1 MLLALKKLMQPTKH
15 CWKDKKMNEYRA
27 KLARKERIVVKI
39 GTSSLAF
46 QNGKTNYSRLDKLAM
61 VLSDL
66 MSCDKEIILVSSGAI
81 GVGAGRLK
89 MDGPPD
95 GLIARQALA
104 AIGQAELMRI
114 YQKFFDEYNQMV
126 AQVLL
131 TPEGLDDE
139 TRFTNAQN
147 TLKQLIS
154 MKILPVV
161 NENDT
166 VSTFEIQFGDN
177 DRLSAKVAAMIDA
190 DLLIILSDIDGLYSS
205 DPKKDP
211 EARILSEVH
220 EISEEIENSAS
231 GVGSTFARGGMTS
244 KIAAVK
250 ICREK
255 GIDTVIINGK
265 DPKNILRVIEGKSI
279 GTLFMG
285 S

>member
-1 MLLALKKLMQPTKH
+1 
-15 CWKDKKMNEYRA
+15 MNEYRK
-27 KLARKERIVVKI
+27 KLSSRNRIVVKV
-39 GTSSLAF
+39 GTSTLAF
-46 QNGKTNYSRLDKLAM
+46 PNGKSNFTRFEKLAM

-66 MSCDKEIILVSSGAI
+66 MNSGKEIILVSSGAI
-81 GVGAGRLK
+81 AMGAGRRN
-89 MDGPPD
+89 MGGPPD
-95 GLIARQALA
+95 NLVALQALA

-131 TPEGLDDE
+131 TPEGLEDDI
-139 TRFTNAQN
+139 RVTNARN
-147 TLKQLIS
+147 TLNQLLS
-154 MKILPVV
+154 MQVLPIV

-177 DRLSAKVAAMIDA
+177 DMLSARVAALIDA

-211 EARILSEVH
+211 DASILSEVY

-231 GVGSTFARGGMTS
+231 GRGSSFSKGGMTS
-244 KIAAVK
+244 KISAVK

-255 GIDTVIINGK
+255 GIDTVVMNGNN
-265 DPKNILRVIEGKSI
+265 PRNILKVLSGQPI
-279 GTLFMG
+279 GTLFTG